1 MSNSGIAPTFEGLG
15 FLPNGTSSDATAVSG
30 DGSVAVGYATNSTG
44 LTQAFSWFSGV
55 MTSLGSLNP
64 STTVPSQAFGTNSN
78 GSTVVGMSYYPLN
91 GAPAYAYQAF
101 TIFQRH
107 YERAWFPIRIERGGK
122 RRQWSKRQRLG
133 CRWLEPIIQWRGHTR

>member
-1 MSNSGIAPTFEGLG
+1 MSGGPYLYVPNDIAPTFEGLG
-15 FLPNGTSSDATAVSG
+15 FLPNGTSSDATGVSG
-30 DGSVAVGYATNSTG
+30 DGSVVVGYG
-44 LTQAFSWFSGV
+44 PLGPGVGPTQAFSWSGGT
-55 MTSLGSLNP
+55 MTPLGSLNP

-107 YERAWFPIRIERGGK
+107 YERAWFPIRIERG
-122 RRQWSKRQRLG
+122 
-133 CRWLEPIIQWRGHTR
+133 